1 MQTIFENQFICTKE
15 YYNEYYKYICFKKPI
30 KYFQGNP

>member
-15 YYNEYYKYICFKKPI
+15 YYNEYYINIFVLK
-30 KYFQGNP
+30 NP